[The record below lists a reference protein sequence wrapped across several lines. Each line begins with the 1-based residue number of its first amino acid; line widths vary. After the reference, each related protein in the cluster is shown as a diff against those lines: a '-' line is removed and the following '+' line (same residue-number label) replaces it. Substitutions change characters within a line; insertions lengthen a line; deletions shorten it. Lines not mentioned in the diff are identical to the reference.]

1 MLKIRFNLLKIIVI
15 SICLAGSAT
24 MFAQKEKKEN
34 SWQRLQRG
42 KQFPNLTVEKLNGEK
57 LSFKDLIG
65 KTIVIN
71 WWHTTCP
78 PCIAEI
84 PGLNKLAE
92 QYKDNPDVMFIA
104 IAKNQKEEVISFL
117 EKREFNYIQT
127 LANEEV
133 IQFFGNGFPKN
144 VIVNS
149 EGKIRFHYMGGTP
162 DINVHIERILKDLL
176 ENK

>member
-1 MLKIRFNLLKIIVI
+1 MNRTILKIIVI

-57 LSFKDLIG
+57 LSFNDLIG
-65 KTIVIN
+65 KTLVIN

-78 PCIAEI
+78 PCIAEM
-84 PGLNKLAE
+84 PGLNKLVE
-92 QYKDNPDVMFIA
+92 QYKENPDVVFIA
-104 IAKNQKEEVISFL
+104 IAKNQKEDVIRFL
-117 EKREFNYIQT
+117 EKREFNYIHT

-133 IQFFGNGFPKN
+133 VQVFGNGFPKH

-149 EGKIRFHYMGGTP
+149 EGKIRFHYLGGPP
-162 DINVHIERILKDLL
+162 DLHIEIDRILKGLL
-176 ENK
+176 K